1 MRALVVAEF
10 YPREED
16 PVLGVWAHRQAV
28 AARHAGAD
36 VQVVVLHRLVPAK
49 RDVAGGPRAAL
60 RSLQAKVR
68 QPRDAELDGIPVT
81 YAPFVS
87 PPRGMSYG
95 SWGAWA
101 APALR
106 RAIRRAGPFD
116 LVHTHNAA
124 PPGDAVRRLELPEPL
139 VVSVHGGDVY
149 FTAARTQNVR
159 RALGAARLTLANS
172 EGTAARARE
181 AGAGDVRVVR
191 LGTDVP
197 AEPPRRD
204 GPPTL
209 VSVAHLV
216 RRKRHADVLLALAQ
230 LPGVRYDVV
239 GDGPERRP
247 LELMAR
253 TLGVRDR
260 VEFHGQLPHDRALR
274 VARAADVFVLPS
286 TDEAFGVAYVE
297 AMAAGLPAIGRRGEP
312 GPEEIAA
319 LGGGMLRTTGPDL
332 TDLIR
337 QALEERERL
346 GAAARATVLAH
357 FTWEHCG
364 AATVD
369 AYEEALRR

>member
-1 MRALVVAEF
+1 MKALVVAEF

-28 AARHAGAD
+28 AARDAGAD

-60 RSLQAKVR
+60 RSLTAKVR
-68 QPRDAELDGIPVT
+68 QPREAELDGIPIT
-81 YAPFVS
+81 YAPYVS
-87 PPRGMSYG
+87 PPRGATYG

-101 APALR
+101 APSLR
-106 RAIRRAGPFD
+106 RAIRRAGKVD
-116 LVHTHNAA
+116 VVHAHNAV
-124 PPGDAVRRLELPEPL
+124 PPGDAVRRLGLPQPL

-149 FTAARTQNVR
+149 FTAQRSKNVR
-159 RALGAARLTLANS
+159 RTLGAARLVLANS
-172 EGTAARARE
+172 EGTAAKARE
-181 AGAGDVRVVR
+181 AGAGETRVVR

-197 AEPPRRD
+197 PEAPRRD

-209 VSVAHLV
+209 VTVAHLV

-230 LPGVRYDVV
+230 LPGVRYEVV
-239 GDGPERRP
+239 GDGPERRS
-247 LELMAR
+247 LELLAR
-253 TLGVRDR
+253 KLGVRDR
-260 VEFHGQLPHDRALR
+260 VEFHGQLHHEQALR

-286 TDEAFGVAYVE
+286 TDEAFGVAYIE

-332 TDLIR
+332 VETIR
-337 QALEERERL
+337 RALDDRERL

-369 AYEEALRR
+369 AYEHALQR